1 MTPRDPKK
9 CVVLPFQLSEFI
21 ALSGV
26 VRHLCAGST
35 TDVMLLADR
44 DHVSSLRPLFAG
56 VPKLRFKFVR
66 PEEVPPTLKA
76 LRDAGC
82 DIVRLRGMRVSDP
95 YAAMGISQTAL
106 DVERHATSEAALLRA
121 TRQAHGDGYVVV
133 HGDYIRTELLPPRAG
148 VVRLPPPAAGNI
160 FNWAG
165 VLEHAAEF
173 HAVDSSYLLMADAL
187 SLRTRKFLHTY
198 ASAHPTHKYSADV
211 VTIW

>member
-1 MTPRDPKK
+1 MHSPKK
-9 CVVLPFQLSEFI
+9 CVVLPFRLSEFI

-44 DHVSSLRPLFAG
+44 DHVSSLRALFVG
-56 VPKLRFKFVR
+56 VPGLRFMFVL
-66 PEEVPPTLKA
+66 PEEVPATLKA

-95 YAAMGISQTAL
+95 YAAMSIPKPPLEVDRHPTA
-106 DVERHATSEAALLRA
+106 EAALLHA

-133 HGDYIRTELLPPRAG
+133 HGDGVRVDLLPQRAS
-148 VVRLPPPAAGNI
+148 VVRLPPSAAHNI
-160 FNWAG
+160 FNWVG

-173 HAVDSSYLLMADAL
+173 HATDSSYLLMADAL
-187 SLRTRKFLHTY
+187 SLRTRKFLHAY